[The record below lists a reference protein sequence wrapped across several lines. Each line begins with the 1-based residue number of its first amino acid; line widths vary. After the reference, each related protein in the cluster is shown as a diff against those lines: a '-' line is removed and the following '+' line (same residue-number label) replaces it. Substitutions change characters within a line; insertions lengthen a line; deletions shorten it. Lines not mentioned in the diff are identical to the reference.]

1 MIGLESN
8 NLVKIY
14 LRSFAGIEILDP
26 DKEKELTKTIQE
38 EKNEQAVLEARHE
51 LITRNLRL
59 VINIAKN
66 YIGRG
71 LTLLDLIQEGNIGLM
86 KAVDKFK
93 YEKGFKFSNYATWW
107 IEQEIKQ
114 AIKKQGKTIRI
125 PVHIYVL
132 YNQISKEQKRIDKET
147 RMVSSIYDA
156 AKNLNIPREKVD
168 ELLNIIKDPISFS
181 EPISK
186 KEKDGGALEEITAS
200 EHQVNPEEEIYSAQK
215 RKKICHVLST
225 LTPKEEKVIKMRFG
239 IGTDGEHTLEEIG
252 RELSMTREGVRQI
265 EEKAMKRLKHP
276 IRSKCLREFL
286 TKKG

>member
-1 MIGLESN
+1 VTELESN

-71 LTLLDLIQEGNIGLM
+71 LTLLDLVQEGNIGLM
-86 KAVDKFK
+86 RAIDKFK
-93 YEKGFKFSNYATWW
+93 HEKGFRFSTYATWW

-114 AIKKQGKTIRI
+114 AIKKQSKTIRI

-132 YNQISKEQKRIDKET
+132 YNQISKEQKRIKKET
-147 RMVSSIYDA
+147 RMASSIYDA

-186 KEKDGGALEEITAS
+186 GEKNGGALEKITAS
-200 EHQVNPEEEIYSAQK
+200 EHQMNPEEETDYAQK

-252 RELSMTREGVRQI
+252 KELSMTREGVRQI

-276 IRSKCLREFL
+276 IRSKCLRELL